1 MVEKGRGDADLKR
14 HVIWSYGTLFFFFI
28 KKKICLSHLDVT

>member
-14 HVIWSYGTLFFFFI
+14 HVIWSYGTLFFFI